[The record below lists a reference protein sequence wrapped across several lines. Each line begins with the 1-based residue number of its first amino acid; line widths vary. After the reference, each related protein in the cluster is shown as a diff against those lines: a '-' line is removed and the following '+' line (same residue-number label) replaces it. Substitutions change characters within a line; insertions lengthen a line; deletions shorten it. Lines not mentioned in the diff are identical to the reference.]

1 MAAPWIL
8 VGLGNPGGHYARNR
22 HNIGFL
28 AVDEI
33 ARRYNFT
40 PFRPS
45 KFQGDLS
52 EGSLDGVKCLLV
64 KPTTYM
70 NLSGDCVGAIMR
82 FFKVPPEQVI
92 VFHDELELPA
102 SKFRVKRGGGHAG
115 HNGLKSLDAH
125 CTPEYWRVRLGIGH
139 PGDKARV
146 TAHVLSDFAKADEA
160 WLSPLLDAVTDAI
173 PLFVTKSE
181 REFTESVSRKLTPPK
196 PPKPAPVPP
205 RAAAAEGGTP

>member
-40 PFRPS
+40 PFRPT

-82 FFKVPPEQVI
+82 FFKVLPEQLI

-146 TAHVLSDFAKADEA
+146 TAHVLSDFTKADET
-160 WLSPLLDAVTDAI
+160 WLPPLLDAVTDAI

-181 REFTESVSRKLTPPK
+181 REFTESVSRRLTPPK
-196 PPKPAPVPP
+196 PPKAAPVPP
-205 RAAAAEGGTP
+205 RAGAAEGGTP